1 MPFCTTGFAASDPY
15 GATPVAAFPVSLNV
29 HASASLDT
37 FADEIVEPVASRVF
51 ARSPFGYGQ
60 AAEVAVA
67 GAAAALAPEPQA
79 ATAPV
84 GLLTRTATGRERQGC
99 RHRHAHPQADI

>member
-29 HASASLDT
+29 HACASLDT

-51 ARSPFGYGQ
+51 ARSPFGYGH
-60 AAEVAVA
+60 
-67 GAAAALAPEPQA
+67 EP
-79 ATAPV
+79 
-84 GLLTRTATGRERQGC
+84 
-99 RHRHAHPQADI
+99 